1 MLRAVVILLLALTG
15 CGDDARLA
23 ADPTEIKADGVSAS
37 RLTFFADRDDG
48 TAVYFETTQGFFR
61 DADNYETT
69 SLTTAL
75 SGGQASATL
84 HATTHPGAAT
94 VTATTD
100 FGDSA
105 TVTVTF
111 LAMRPSG
118 SAMSFRCDAVNIG
131 ARREPVPDLA
141 VPCHLALQDST
152 GAAIDPMGLEPG
164 SYGFISEAGSVDPQ
178 PIDDYDDVYFL
189 YSTSGG
195 LAAAPV
201 DVEPV
206 DGEPSRPGDGGGTR
220 NPRDGLVTIVAWVRG
235 EEGFRDINLN
245 GVYEPALGE
254 TFTDLGE
261 PFVDVDDDGEF
272 DPGAGDIWIDLD
284 GDGRYTQPNGAW
296 DSDTLIWTTFKLLW
310 TGPVHQSPQTSR
322 IELEGGRDIP
332 PGATREITVT
342 VVDENLNPIAANG
355 EGGYNT
361 VIIYPGCSSCTYP
374 SDTDF
379 ELVATRGFV
388 LDARGM
394 VEGNIF
400 TLAQYQVTVTNANT
414 YAEPEAFT
422 ITASG
427 YATPAPL
434 TSDGSVPDDVAFE
447 LDTYEARLLGSG
459 E

>member
-1 MLRAVVILLLALTG
+1 
-15 CGDDARLA
+15 
-23 ADPTEIKADGVSAS
+23 
-37 RLTFFADRDDG
+37 
-48 TAVYFETTQGFFR
+48 
-61 DADNYETT
+61 
-69 SLTTAL
+69 
-75 SGGQASATL
+75 
-84 HATTHPGAAT
+84 
-94 VTATTD
+94 
-100 FGDSA
+100 
-105 TVTVTF
+105 
-111 LAMRPSG
+111 MRPSG
-118 SAMSFRCDAVNIG
+118 STLSFECDAVNIG
-131 ARREPVPDLA
+131 ALRDPLPDLA
-141 VPCHLALQDST
+141 VPCHLSLQDSA

-164 SYGFISEAGSVDPQ
+164 AYGFIAEAGSVDPQ
-178 PIDDYDDVYFL
+178 AVDDYDDVYFL
-189 YSTSGG
+189 YSTAGG

-201 DVEPV
+201 DVAPL
-206 DGEPSRPGDGGGTR
+206 DGEPSRPGDLGGTR

-235 EEGFRDINLN
+235 EEGYRDINLN

-254 TFTDLGE
+254 TFVDLGE

-296 DSDTLIWTTFKLLW
+296 DGDTLIWTTFKMLW
-310 TGPVHQSPQTSR
+310 TGLAHQSPSTSR

-332 PGATREITVT
+332 PSATREITVT

-355 EGGYNT
+355 SGGYNT

-379 ELVATRGFV
+379 ELDATRGFT

-400 TLAQYQVTVTNANT
+400 RLAQYAVTVTNANT
-414 YAEPEAFT
+414 YAEPETFT

-427 YATPAPL
+427 NATPAPL
-434 TSDGSVPDDVAFE
+434 TSDGSMPVDVNFE
-447 LDTYEARLLGSG
+447 LQAYEARLLGSG